1 MYMFMVFFPTT
12 HPGSLEKSEETYI
25 IQSKQYLSGK
35 SEELLPVKLRRVFP
49 AYFSFL
55 LGDAFK

>member
-1 MYMFMVFFPTT
+1 MVFFPTT